1 LNIKKIVGSACFIGL
16 LGLQVNATSVVKTSK
31 PIVDPKTV
39 INELVEK
46 YQFDRTYVEASFAEL
61 KPNQKIIKLMTT
73 PAEGKPWY
81 KYRPIFLQDKRIS
94 EGVKFMQEH
103 KSTLDKVSSETG
115 VPAEIITAIIGVE
128 TYYGRIKGNFSVL
141 DALYTLGFHYPS
153 KKSNRNKRAAFFRK
167 ELVHYFRLAKEQ
179 DWDITAIKGSYAGA
193 MGYGQFMP
201 SSYNAYAKD
210 FENDGRKNLIG
221 NPRDAIASVAN
232 YFIAHGWQKD
242 MPVAELLLV
251 NTKHSRTQKS
261 LKLKQDAK
269 TFVDIS
275 STVKTLPAKHK
286 AGVFSYD
293 SSETAKDQL
302 LAFENFYTITRYNHS
317 SMYARV
323 VWELS
328 QELKKSYVK
337 TL

>member
-1 LNIKKIVGSACFIGL
+1 MILGGACLIAIIGL
-16 LGLQVNATSVVKTSK
+16 QANASQAVKASK
-31 PIVDPKTV
+31 PIVDPKV
-39 INELVEK
+39 LMNELVEK
-46 YQFDRTYVEASFAEL
+46 HQFDRDYIEASFANL

-73 PAEGKPWY
+73 PAEGKPWF
-81 KYRPIFLQDKRIS
+81 KYRSIFLQDKRIN

-115 VPAEIITAIIGVE
+115 VPPEIITAIIGVE

-153 KKSNRNKRAAFFRK
+153 KKSNRDKRAAFFRK
-167 ELVHYFRLAKEQ
+167 ELVHYFKLAKEQ

-201 SSYNAYAKD
+201 SSYNHYAKD
-210 FENDGRKNLIG
+210 FENDGRKNLIA
-221 NPRDAIASVAN
+221 NPKDAIASVAN

-242 MPVAELLLV
+242 LPVAELLPV

-261 LKLKQDAK
+261 LKLKKLASTFSDVSATAK
-269 TFVDIS
+269 
-275 STVKTLPAKHK
+275 KLPLKHK
-286 AGVFSYD
+286 AGIFSYD
-293 SSETAKDQL
+293 SSDTAKDQL

-328 QELKKSYVK
+328 QKIKQGYAK
-337 TL
+337 TN

>member
-1 LNIKKIVGSACFIGL
+1 MILGGACL
-16 LGLQVNATSVVKTSK
+16 VAMLGLQANATSAVKTSK
-31 PIVDPKTV
+31 PIVDPKTL

-46 YQFDRTYVEASFAEL
+46 HQFERAYVEASLANL

-73 PAEGKPWY
+73 PAEGKPWF
-81 KYRPIFLQDKRIS
+81 KYRPIFMQDKRIN

-103 KSTLDKVSSETG
+103 KSTLDKVTSETG
-115 VPAEIITAIIGVE
+115 VPSEIITAIIGVE

-153 KKSNRNKRAAFFRK
+153 KKSNRVKRAAFFRK
-167 ELVHYFRLAKEQ
+167 ELVHYFKLAKEQ

-201 SSYNAYAKD
+201 SSYNHYAKD
-210 FENDGRKNLIG
+210 FENDGRKNLIA

-232 YFIAHGWQKD
+232 YFIAHGWQKGL
-242 MPVAELLLV
+242 PVAEVLPV
-251 NTKHSRTQKS
+251 NTQHSRAQKS
-261 LKLKQDAK
+261 LKLKQQVGAFFDVSVMA
-269 TFVDIS
+269 
-275 STVKTLPAKHK
+275 KTLPAKHK
-286 AGVFSYD
+286 AGIFSYD
-293 SSETAKDQL
+293 ASETKKEQL

-328 QELKKSYVK
+328 QKIKQGYAKS
-337 TL
+337 L